1 MNPTCSE
8 TFFLFCLFFQFYWQP
23 LLAWGNSRYNLV
35 KTVLSFWKGEI
46 YSNVMFNGH
55 LLAINKMEEDDFIR
69 ARLLDL
75 HEPSQGEEFIKYKHF
90 IKINN
95 SKRNRI
101 LVFVDWACKIWR
113 KVEMDKWRSCLLL
126 KLVEILEVFVFF
138 CWLEWDDMASSVK
151 KCIICY
157 SKIINFIS
165 MILLIVSSL
174 YPYKLLY
181 YIRLFVNQ
189 MLKIIYNFS
198 NYK

>member
-1 MNPTCSE
+1 MIAQTHLWIQLAVKLFLLILFVFSILLT
-8 TFFLFCLFFQFYWQP
+8 TFACTWT
-23 LLAWGNSRYNLV
+23 WGNSRYNLV
-35 KTVLSFWKGEI
+35 KTVLS

-126 KLVEILEVFVFF
+126 KLVEILEVFVVFF
-138 CWLEWDDMASSVK
+138 LAWMGW
-151 KCIICY
+151 Y
-157 SKIINFIS
+157 GFIS
-165 MILLIVSSL
+165 KKMYYLLFKDYQFYFDDLTNS
-174 YPYKLLY
+174 
-181 YIRLFVNQ
+181 F
-189 MLKIIYNFS
+189 
-198 NYK
+198 